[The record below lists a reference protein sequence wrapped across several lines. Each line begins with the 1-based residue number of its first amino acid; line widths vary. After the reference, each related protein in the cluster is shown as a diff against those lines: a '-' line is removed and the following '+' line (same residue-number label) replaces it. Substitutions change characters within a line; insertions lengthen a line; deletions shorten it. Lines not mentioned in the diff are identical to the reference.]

1 MTTMPDDKLT
11 QMISDDELIKMLYTR
26 EKPRTKMIRNPYARR
41 RSRQSAEKTP
51 EQLRQIKLHTAAVE
65 RSRLKREA
73 KNQKIRENIARV
85 QEKRA
90 ERDAHRKAQQRER
103 ERLAMRDSFQVEDDE
118 YDPYTDPEYLETLDI

>member
-1 MTTMPDDKLT
+1 MPHDKLT
-11 QMISDDELIKMLYTR
+11 LMISDDELIKMLYTR
-26 EKPRTKMIRNPYARR
+26 EKPRTKMIRDPYALR
-41 RSRQSAEKTP
+41 RSRQSAETNP

-103 ERLAMRDSFQVEDDE
+103 QRLAMQDSFQVEDDE